1 MGARFESALPEATLA
16 ELERKLRSLSHS
28 EEAIQELQI
37 FARQL
42 SGTRERLAVW
52 NAHNAIL
59 RRPIENGEVGALGF
73 NAPGDV
79 FAMLQGDV
87 IRTEAAYFL
96 GERVTG
102 RPKYAIL
109 NSSCDLVPGRSSYAA
124 LLRILELRRD
134 EEKAKEKLGALL
146 KFARRDSMYLPV
158 LPDDGPDV
166 IGNVIQFDGICQ
178 IRSSELLLSH
188 RLASLSLAGWR
199 IFASFARTVIA
210 RANPREALIRS
221 TLAVCRT
228 EVLGRLK
235 PALP

>member
-1 MGARFESALPEATLA
+1 MGAKLDSAMLEARLV

-28 EEAIQELQI
+28 EEAILELQT
-37 FARQL
+37 FASLL
-42 SGTRERLAVW
+42 SGTQERLAIW

-59 RRPIENGEVGALGF
+59 RRPIENVEIAALGF
-73 NAPGDV
+73 NTPDDA
-79 FAMLQGDV
+79 FTMLQGD
-87 IRTEAAYFL
+87 IIHTEAAYFL

-109 NSSCDLVPGRSSYAA
+109 NSSCDLVPGRSSYSA

-134 EEKAKEKLGALL
+134 EAKAKEKLGTLL

-188 RLASLSLAGWR
+188 RLASLSLVGWR

-210 RANPREALIRS
+210 RANPREVLIRS
-221 TLAVCRT
+221 TI
-228 EVLGRLK
+228 EG
-235 PALP
+235 

>member
-1 MGARFESALPEATLA
+1 
-16 ELERKLRSLSHS
+16 
-28 EEAIQELQI
+28 
-37 FARQL
+37 
-42 SGTRERLAVW
+42 
-52 NAHNAIL
+52 
-59 RRPIENGEVGALGF
+59 
-73 NAPGDV
+73 
-79 FAMLQGDV
+79 MLQGDV

-235 PALP
+235 PNGPSFFN